1 MRRIII
7 DVYDHTT
14 DAEVEDVLA
23 ALKGVGVD
31 PRLETVPPSRV
42 APLTAAQIQASEKV
56 WLAQRVEQPVTLDA
70 DQAAALW
77 SRILGDSIAARA
89 FTGPR

>member
-14 DAEVEDVLA
+14 DDEVEDVLA
-23 ALKGVGVD
+23 ALKRVGVG
-31 PRLETVPPSRV
+31 PRLETVPDSHV
-42 APLTAAQIQASEKV
+42 APLTPAQIQASEKV
-56 WLAQRVEQPVTLDA
+56 WLAKRVEKPVLLRA

-77 SRILGDSIAARA
+77 SRIQADSIAARA